1 LIHLFIYNS
10 YYAPVDDIR
19 KEIRRIDDS
28 NEDPEYLPHISDK
41 LRSLVDMPKKPDI
54 TTIDFNSKFERIE
67 NKIKEGEKDLMKQ
80 IQSLKNEINDF
91 KK

>member
-41 LRSLVDMPKKPDI
+41 LRWLVDMPKKPDI
-54 TTIDFNSKFERIE
+54 TTIDFNSKFEQIE